1 MDIIRYNNDMDECGA
16 FYKAHKNKLF
26 SYLMRLTGEYHLSCD
41 ILQES
46 FIRYCRRYKE
56 EANLSL
62 LYTIAKNEFLDCMRK
77 RKRDTLLEESQQ
89 DQSDSQEHTVMV
101 REEYRRV
108 LQAMQQLNEE
118 ERDVLSLALNGDLS
132 YREIGEL
139 TGTSEGNVK
148 VKVHRA
154 RAKLKKILQGEEV

>member
-1 MDIIRYNNDMDECGA
+1 MRYNDDMDECDA
-16 FYKAHKNKLF
+16 FYRAHKNKLF

-41 ILQES
+41 IMQES
-46 FIRYCRRYKE
+46 FIRYCQRYKE
-56 EANLSL
+56 EKNLSL
-62 LYTIAKNEFLDCMRK
+62 LYRIAKNAFLDSIRK
-77 RKRDTLLEESQQ
+77 RKRDTLLDESQ
-89 DQSDSQEHTVMV
+89 SDHSNSQEHTIMV

-108 LQAMQQLNEE
+108 IEAMQKLNED
-118 ERDVLSLALNGDLS
+118 ERNTLSLALNGDLS

-154 RAKLKKILQGEEV
+154 RVRLKTFLREEGV

>member
-1 MDIIRYNNDMDECGA
+1 
-16 FYKAHKNKLF
+16 
-26 SYLMRLTGEYHLSCD
+26 
-41 ILQES
+41 
-46 FIRYCRRYKE
+46 
-56 EANLSL
+56 
-62 LYTIAKNEFLDCMRK
+62 
-77 RKRDTLLEESQQ
+77 
-89 DQSDSQEHTVMV
+89 MV